1 MKNAFLK
8 KLAIVTIF
16 AFSALSFIAC
26 SNDENSDNS
35 FTGENMIVLKA
46 INTNTIQDNGTDKI
60 EIEVLLIT
68 ALNETLDL
76 EFALSGNKVDGQIIA
91 DIENPKITIQPGQ
104 KRAILTIINKT
115 KRVLKETT
123 KLKLDLVKN
132 SSKLKLEKPFEIT
145 VTPLS
150 AIDALTPAQIEL
162 LDGYKKQGLD
172 LYPLMGEIDV
182 TGEIYFPGSEYLT
195 PLNQPKRTI
204 VKGKTLITLSEK
216 ATAQKPVLKMV
227 SNPMGAEAYLYELFK
242 SVSINDKEFWAEETN
257 IAHTTVMKLIG
268 LTSSSEETFQVTL
281 DDIEIDIKTKAIKFT
296 KETTIYDEPITIV
309 GFDYNYSA
317 WNRLKKLLDEKNPIA
332 IENYEMGGTV
342 NPSEIINTGT
352 ITTDQYDTKN
362 WEESVAKLTDDK
374 LSFHF
379 LLDHITASG
388 YVQFKIEYKLK

>member
-1 MKNAFLK
+1 MKNTFLK
-8 KLAIVTIF
+8 KLAIVTIL
-16 AFSALSFIAC
+16 AFGALSFTAC

-46 INTNTIQDNGTDKI
+46 INTNTMQDNGTDKI
-60 EIEVLLIT
+60 EIEVLLVT

-76 EFALSGNKVDGQIIA
+76 EFALSGNKVEGQIIA

-104 KRAILTIINKT
+104 KKAILTITNKT
-115 KRVLKETT
+115 KRVLKEAT
-123 KLKLDLVKN
+123 KLKLELVKN
-132 SSKLKLEKPFEIT
+132 SSKLRLEKPFEIT

-150 AIDALTPAQIEL
+150 FIDALTPAQIEL

-182 TGEIYFPGSEYLT
+182 TGEIDFPGSEYLT

-204 VKGKTLITLSEK
+204 VKGTTLITLSEK
-216 ATAQKPVLKMV
+216 ATAQKPVLKMI

-257 IAHTTVMKLIG
+257 VAHTAVMKLIG

-281 DDIEIDIKTKAIKFT
+281 DDIEIDLKTKAVKFT
-296 KETTIYDEPITIV
+296 KEATLYDEPITIV

-352 ITTDQYDTKN
+352 ITKNQYDTKD
-362 WEESVAKLTDDK
+362 WKESVAKLTDDK
-374 LSFHF
+374 LTFHF
-379 LLDHITASG
+379 IMDHITASG